1 MKTAD
6 LSKLEMM
13 EAWYKNDS
21 SMRVTVNF
29 PFFAAT
35 GNKSSS
41 VVYFEI
47 EPGRYLGTHTD
58 SAEEI
63 VLILRGTVEAHV
75 GEEKGQ
81 LTGGQAA
88 LIPAMAPHGIRV
100 NAVCPGFVRTPL
112 VDKQIPEQAKELGIS
127 EEDVIKHVMLKDTVD
142 GQFTTTEDVAEA
154 VLFFAGF
161 KTNALTGQSLIV
173 SHGWSME

>member
-88 LIPAMAPHGIRV
+88 LIPAMAPHGIRNIGDETARCV
-100 NAVCPGFVRTPL
+100 G
-112 VDKQIPEQAKELGIS
+112 
-127 EEDVIKHVMLKDTVD
+127 
-142 GQFTTTEDVAEA
+142 
-154 VLFFAGF
+154 FFAAA
-161 KTNALTGQSLIV
+161 TVV
-173 SHGWSME
+173 STFDQPMMPFGEKVIGTPPVEATV